1 LIVLSPEGRMR
12 ARIITLV
19 GVGLVVVVGVVGFTQ
34 VGLMGQAA
42 GAQADASLRTPW
54 GEPDLQ
60 GIWTEGFD
68 TPLERPDGY
77 GNSEFF
83 TDEQYAEADNERA
96 QLLAD
101 QSSGGGDRRSAP
113 GSQNDVAGAYS
124 NAHLS
129 FKHLGRRTSL
139 IVDPPNG
146 RLPARTAEA
155 QALADTER
163 EWRRAL
169 LRSTETCELDL
180 SACSGQ
186 EYDPTPSPRRS
197 EPAPRYNT
205 GRMNRH
211 DDPEDGAFGD
221 RCLLGSIA
229 PSETAFGGN
238 FRRIIQTQGGITMYY
253 DQGQGQGFQRTIVM
267 DGSPHLPDTIRQ
279 WFGDSRAHWEGD
291 TLVIDVTNFSPK
303 QDFRGSR
310 ENLHLVERW
319 TRTGPDTMDYE
330 VTIEDPT
337 VWVRPW
343 TVRQEF
349 QRQSDQENRIYY
361 EPRCHE
367 GNYGFPALLK
377 GARLNEEAFAAG
389 TGPHPATFDNATG
402 SGIQRFP
409 GSR

>member
-1 LIVLSPEGRMR
+1 M
-12 ARIITLV
+12 T
-19 GVGLVVVVGVVGFTQ
+19 
-34 VGLMGQAA
+34 
-42 GAQADASLRTPW
+42 
-54 GEPDLQ
+54 
-60 GIWTEGFD
+60 
-68 TPLERPDGY
+68 Y
-77 GNSEFF
+77 
-83 TDEQYAEADNERA
+83 
-96 QLLAD
+96 
-101 QSSGGGDRRSAP
+101 
-113 GSQNDVAGAYS
+113 
-124 NAHLS
+124 
-129 FKHLGRRTSL
+129 KHLGRRTSL

-146 RLPARTAEA
+146 RVPPLTAEA

-169 LRSTETCELDL
+169 LRSTETCELEL
-180 SACSGQ
+180 PACSGQ
-186 EYDPTPSPRRS
+186 EYNPTPSPRRS

-205 GRMNRH
+205 NRVNRH

-221 RCLLGSIA
+221 RCLLGH
-229 PSETAFGGN
+229 PVEFGSVVGGS

-253 DQGQGQGFQRTIVM
+253 DQGQGQGFQRSIVM
-267 DGSPHLPDTIRQ
+267 DGRPHLPDTIRQ

-303 QDFRGSR
+303 QDLMGSR

-319 TRTGPDTMDYE
+319 TRTGPDTLAYE

-337 VWVRPW
+337 VWVQPW
-343 TVRQEF
+343 TVKQDF

-377 GARLNEEAFAAG
+377 GARVNEEAYAAG

-402 SGIQRFP
+402 SGLTRFP
-409 GSR
+409 GNPIGPRAVCRGSQSGTRRATESGVVGGRLTGLIRIQLTRSLPLSWSLRNARTCRAIGRVAPAFFVRRTCQASASPFAKRAMPHPLRGGIAGVARQTRAPPSSAERS

>member
-1 LIVLSPEGRMR
+1 MR
-12 ARIITLV
+12 ARTLTLV

-34 VGLMGQAA
+34 VGLMGQGA
-42 GAQADASLRTPW
+42 GAQADASPRTPW

-60 GIWTEGFD
+60 GIWTEEFD

-77 GNSEFF
+77 GNNEFF

-96 QLLAD
+96 RLLAE
-101 QSSGGGDRRSAP
+101 QSGGEGDRRSAP

-146 RLPARTAEA
+146 RLPARTPEA
-155 QALADTER
+155 QALADRER
-163 EWRRAL
+163 AWRREL
-169 LRSTETCELDL
+169 LRSTETCNLGL
-180 SACSGQ
+180 PACSGQ
-186 EYDPTPSPRRS
+186 EYDPTPSPRRD

-221 RCLLGSIA
+221 RCLLGSIGPA
-229 PSETAFGGN
+229 ETAFGGN
-238 FRRIIQTQGGITMYY
+238 FRRIIQTPGGITMYY
-253 DQGQGQGFQRTIVM
+253 DQGQGQGFQRSIVM
-267 DGSPHLPDTIRQ
+267 DGSPHLPDTVRQ

-303 QDFRGSR
+303 QDLMGSR

-330 VTIEDPT
+330 ITIEDPT

-377 GARLNEEAFAAG
+377 GARLNEEAYAAG

>member
-1 LIVLSPEGRMR
+1 MSEEGQMR
-12 ARIITLV
+12 VRTLTVV
-19 GVGLVVVVGVVGFTQ
+19 GVGLVVAIGLVWGTQ
-34 VGLMGQAA
+34 VGLIGQTVGTQA
-42 GAQADASLRTPW
+42 GASLRTPW

-60 GIWTEGFD
+60 GIWTEEFD
-68 TPLERPDGY
+68 TPLERPDGL
-77 GNSEFF
+77 GNREFY
-83 TDEQYAEADNERA
+83 TDEEYAEADNERA
-96 QLLAD
+96 RLLAE
-101 QSSGGGDRRSAP
+101 QSGSSGDRRSAP

-146 RLPARTAEA
+146 RMPALTPEA
-155 QALADTER
+155 QALATAED
-163 EWRRAL
+163 EWRREL
-169 LRSTETCELDL
+169 LRSTETCELEL
-180 SACSGQ
+180 PACSGQ
-186 EYDPTPSPRRS
+186 EYDPVPSPRRS
-197 EPAPRYNT
+197 ESAPRYNT

-238 FRRIIQTQGGITMYY
+238 FRRIIQTPGGITMYY
-253 DQGQGQGFQRTIVM
+253 DQGQGQGFQRNIVM
-267 DGSPHLPDTIRQ
+267 DGSPHLPEKIRQ
-279 WFGDSRAHWEGD
+279 WWGDSRGHWEGD
-291 TLVIDVTNFSPK
+291 TLVIDVTNFTPK
-303 QDFRGSR
+303 QNFRGSR

-319 TRTGPDTMDYE
+319 TRTGPDTLEYE

-337 VWVRPW
+337 VWVQPW
-343 TVRQEF
+343 TVKQELG
-349 QRQSDQENRIYY
+349 RQSDQENRIYY

-377 GARLNEEAFAAG
+377 GARLAEEEYEAG
-389 TGPHPATFDNATG
+389 VGPHPATFDNATG

>member
-1 LIVLSPEGRMR
+1 MR
-12 ARIITLV
+12 ARVLTLV
-19 GVGLVVVVGVVGFTQ
+19 GVGLVVIVGLVGSTE

-42 GAQADASLRTPW
+42 EVQADPSLRTPW
-54 GEPDLQ
+54 GDPDLQ
-60 GIWTEGFD
+60 GIWTEEFD
-68 TPLERPDGY
+68 TPLERPEEY
-77 GNSEFF
+77 GDREFF
-83 TDEQYAEADNERA
+83 TDEQYAEADDARA
-96 QLLAD
+96 RRLSNQT
-101 QSSGGGDRRSAP
+101 GGEGDRRSAP

-139 IVDPPNG
+139 IVDPSNG
-146 RLPARTAEA
+146 RLPMLTADA

-169 LRSTETCELDL
+169 LRSTETCKLELP
-180 SACSGQ
+180 ACSGQ
-186 EYDPTPSPRRS
+186 AYNPIPTPRRD
-197 EPAPRYNT
+197 ERAPRYNT

-229 PSETAFGGN
+229 PAETAFGGN

-253 DQGQGQGFQRTIVM
+253 DQGQGQGFQRSIVM
-267 DGSPHLPDTIRQ
+267 DGSPHLSDRVRQ
-279 WFGDSRAHWEGD
+279 WFGDSRAHWDGD

-303 QDFRGSR
+303 QNFRGSR

-319 TRTGPDTMDYE
+319 TRTGPDTLAYE
-330 VTIEDPT
+330 VTMEDPT
-337 VWVRPW
+337 VWVQPW
-343 TVRQEF
+343 TVKQEF
-349 QRQSDQENRIYY
+349 QRQNDQENRIYY

-377 GARLNEEAFAAG
+377 GARINEEAYAAG

-409 GSR
+409 GEIPVD